1 MASNQGYITSQRTD
15 PLDAYFTP
23 ESVAYA
29 AMAKLA
35 QLLPD
40 FAPRNVLEPGT
51 GLGVHLDQAM
61 MRFPSVEH
69 TVGVDDFQQGA
80 VSPAHESHLTDF
92 RSWETDERFDLIAT
106 NPPFTYSEAFV
117 RKSQELL
124 TGDGLGLFLMRYSI
138 AATIGRW
145 KLWREVKLEH
155 TWIIVPRPPFD
166 EEVPNH
172 TDMCEYA
179 YFIFSRGKPGPAVLD
194 WLIWREKELAFIK
207 GEQNGSR

>member
-1 MASNQGYITSQRTD
+1 MANNQGYITSQRTD

-29 AMAKLA
+29 AMVKLE
-35 QLLPD
+35 QLFPG

-61 MRFPSVEH
+61 MRFPSVER

-80 VSPAHESHLTDF
+80 VSPMHEFHLTDF
-92 RSWETDERFDLIAT
+92 RTWETDERYDLIAT

-117 RKSQELL
+117 RKSQGLL
-124 TGDGLGLFLMRYSI
+124 TENGLGLFLMRYSM

-145 KLWREVKLEH
+145 KLWREVKLGH

-166 EEVPNH
+166 ESTKG

-179 YFIFSRGKPGPAVLD
+179 YFIFSRGEAGSSALLD
-194 WLIWREKELAFIK
+194 WLIWRDKERALIK
-207 GEQNGSR
+207 GE